1 MDYKRRRDPGQFP
14 RQDEDRY
21 VDILSPQRQIILLT
35 RCWCAILNC
44 SLLQVGS
51 LLHSTKTDRCQI
63 TTVTL
68 AGSTRQAMRH
78 SPTVTHLRATS
89 QRRTFLSVAPTI
101 FCRGLELWYKSMALI
116 GSNLISRA
124 SWILAINTIWFWHL
138 EDLAFYCGPWV
149 PTTA

>member
-1 MDYKRRRDPGQFP
+1 MLLLKLRLEHSILTMTIHSTRSGRLTKKRSRSVSEARRGPVCRHTKP
-14 RQDEDRY
+14 ATANY
-21 VDILSPQRQIILLT
+21 LTYPLLV
-35 RCWCAILNC
+35 LNSLLF

-51 LLHSTKTDRCQI
+51 LLHSTKTERCQI

-78 SPTVTHLRATS
+78 SPTATHLRATS

-124 SWILAINTIWFWHL
+124 S
-138 EDLAFYCGPWV
+138 
-149 PTTA
+149 